1 MWFIYFLY
9 SFSSYIYQNYY
20 MYHLMEQIFIS
31 LNDLTINPLNDITT
45 DITTNPNLNLKY
57 NIPNIP
63 KNGYIKF
70 LF

>member
-1 MWFIYFLY
+1 
-9 SFSSYIYQNYY
+9 
-20 MYHLMEQIFIS
+20 MEQIFIS
-31 LNDLTINPLNDITT
+31 LNYLTTNPLNDITT
-45 DITTNPNLNLKY
+45 DITTNPLTDITTDITTNQLTDIITNPNLNLKY